1 MQITLNVAGP
11 SALEHHTLQYPV
23 VDQCGLDLLFYVLT
37 LSSYKKGFLEDSEGV
52 ERHQKVWR

>member
-37 LSSYKKGFLEDSEGV
+37 LSSYKKGFPEDSEGV
-52 ERHQKVWR
+52 ERHQKV